1 MANDQ
6 NDELAGIISEP
17 GRGAPEIKPA
27 RSLWPRPHEDVKI
40 EPVLDEPSRV
50 EPLVPR
56 IQRDGDFETVPS
68 EGYQAVTPPR
78 AEEHIAAPEPV
89 AERIVETP
97 AEIVS
102 SNADELLAEIA
113 RRLEPS
119 FEKKEPVAETAPE
132 VEAPRAEEPVVEAA
146 SKPVVAI
153 EPEPV
158 HGESEDAPVIEP
170 RIEELAAEPPVNEEP
185 TVEDLIERSEEDRER
200 EPTIEALAAASEPRM
215 PNRISVL
222 DADRSSESVDLDDT
236 GGRSGRFLAMA
247 AGIIVALAL
256 GALGFIYLAP
266 AFGIGGT
273 QTASNQAEEVAEA
286 AAVPVA
292 AASASPAS
300 VPTPVANANQSAN
313 ISSDDLKAIR
323 DHLDQLEQRF
333 AKIESELASSN
344 RTAVEASEKQIKE
357 LSARIERVEKRAPQ
371 SAGTAPTPTPT
382 PVAATAPREP
392 AAAPQTTASAP
403 RDITA
408 PSSTSNSQGTPAEP
422 RASGSIA
429 NEAPASETPP
439 AVPTPRPTAT
449 ARAESA
455 APPTPRLGA
464 SPDSPVVNGWVVR
477 DIYNGMAVLQ
487 GRRGMVEV
495 EPGDE
500 LPDGNKVLAIR
511 RLGGDWVVVTEQG
524 IIASRQ

>member
-1 MANDQ
+1 MANDR

-17 GRGAPEIKPA
+17 GRGAPEVKPA

-40 EPVLDEPSRV
+40 EPVLGEPRV

-56 IQRDGDFETVPS
+56 IPRDGDFETVPS
-68 EGYQAVTPPR
+68 EGYQIVTPPR
-78 AEEHIAAPEPV
+78 AEEHVAAPDPV
-89 AERIVETP
+89 AERVESPT
-97 AEIVS
+97 EVVS
-102 SNADELLAEIA
+102 RDADELLAEIA

-119 FEKKEPVAETAPE
+119 LEKKEPVAESIPE
-132 VEAPRAEEPVVEAA
+132 VESPRAEEPVAETV
-146 SKPVVAI
+146 
-153 EPEPV
+153 PEPTV
-158 HGESEDAPVIEP
+158 EIVTEPVRESDFEDAPVIDPRVEEP
-170 RIEELAAEPPVNEEP
+170 GAQQPATEQPTLDELVERSDEDGKREPTIEELAAVSGP
-185 TVEDLIERSEEDRER
+185 RE
-200 EPTIEALAAASEPRM
+200 

-222 DADRSSESVDLDDT
+222 DADRASESADIEGN

-273 QTASNQAEEVAEA
+273 QTASNRAEKVAEA
-286 AAVPVA
+286 GADHA
-292 AASASPAS
+292 AAATSAPTSVADASPA
-300 VPTPVANANQSAN
+300 NASEN
-313 ISSDDLKAIR
+313 DLKAIR
-323 DHLDQLEQRF
+323 DHLDQLEQRL
-333 AKIESELASSN
+333 AKMEGALADSN
-344 RTAVEASEKQIKE
+344 RAAAESSEKQLKD
-357 LSARIERVEKRAPQ
+357 LSARIERVEKRGSQ
-371 SAGTAPTPTPT
+371 SANAAPTPTPT
-382 PVAATAPREP
+382 PV

-403 RDITA
+403 RDVTA
-408 PSSTSNSQGTPAEP
+408 PNPTSNSQGTPSEP
-422 RASGSIA
+422 RSAGPIV

-439 AVPTPRPTAT
+439 AIPTPRPTAT
-449 ARAESA
+449 ARAEPA
-455 APPTPRLGA
+455 TPPTPRLGA
-464 SPDSPVVNGWVVR
+464 SPDNPVVNGWVVR